1 MIATLMTAMGRRP
14 AAAACAITLALSGV
28 LVYGRPQSPGQSFQ
42 TLDSDYTQQLFG
54 VTSSLAGPGGYL
66 GGVAVLQNGNV
77 LAVECAQNGTRL
89 HRFSGSATTTVHG
102 STVHAETVQAIAGGC
117 GMVVHP
123 NGTLY
128 LNMNDGVHGVANV
141 DPTTGATIALMG
153 PPGNALGIAV
163 DPVTNHLLY
172 AGYDCRA
179 GVYGPTCTLYDVDP
193 ATGLVAST
201 PIVFK
206 PKDEIAYVDGMYFD
220 PTGQYIFLDNR
231 YPVERLTVLDRSGKI
246 VQHVPVG
253 SEPAGIGFHGG
264 SDRFVVTN
272 NTDGTMTMFR
282 FPPKDSTTDDYQKPP
297 DVAWFASG
305 GFRGDLSQ
313 VGPDGCLYA
322 TQAGTRYN
330 DYTETTENSIVQ
342 ICGGFSPPPGITLV
356 SPPPAT
362 GTLEGAVVDA
372 LTRAPIASANVRL
385 SSAIVTATDSTG
397 HYALSVMP
405 GTYDATVTATNYVT
419 ATVSGIA
426 VTAGDTTTR
435 NFALTRIVADLRLTA
450 SAPATVTAG
459 ASFAYTFTATN
470 AGPFPANSVV
480 VSHVMPSSTAFGSIS
495 APKGWTCTTPA
506 VGSTGTISC
515 AKASMASGETAP
527 FSFTVAV
534 TCPWTGGDAI
544 GISAMINSSTPDPN
558 PLDNVA
564 SIGTGVVI
572 PPPVI
577 SGAAAGV
584 TKLWPPNQQMIPVP
598 VNYVAAGG
606 CGGSVTTSLSVSS
619 DEGSSADWKVV
630 DSHLVK
636 LRAARE
642 GSKRDR
648 TYTIT
653 ITATDGMRT
662 STKTVQVIVPHD
674 SR

>member
-1 MIATLMTAMGRRP
+1 MIEMPMIAMGRRQ
-14 AAAACAITLALSGV
+14 AAAACAVALALSGV
-28 LVYGRPQSPGQSFQ
+28 LVYGRPQYPGQSFL
-42 TLDSDYTQQLFG
+42 TLDNKYTQQLFG
-54 VTSSLAGPGGYL
+54 VTSSFASSGGYL
-66 GGVAVLQNGNV
+66 GGVAVLQNGDV
-77 LAVECAQNGTRL
+77 LAVECVENGTRL
-89 HRFSGSATTTVHG
+89 HRFRGSATTTVHR
-102 STVHAETVQAIAGGC
+102 SAVHAETVQPIAGGC
-117 GMVVHP
+117 GIVVHP

-193 ATGLVAST
+193 ATGFVGPT

-206 PKDEIAYVDGMYFD
+206 PKDELAYVDGIYFD

-231 YPVERLTVLDRSGKI
+231 FPIERLTVLDRNGTI

-264 SDRFVVTN
+264 SDRFVVTSN
-272 NTDGTMTMFR
+272 IDGTMTMFR
-282 FPPKDSTTDDYQKPP
+282 FPPKDSTTDEYRELLDM
-297 DVAWFASG
+297 AWFARD

-330 DYTETTENSIVQ
+330 DYTETDENSIVR
-342 ICGGFSPPPGITLV
+342 ICGGFSPPAGITFV
-356 SPPPAT
+356 PPAT
-362 GTLEGAVVDA
+362 GMLEGAVVDA
-372 LTRAPIASANVRL
+372 LSRAPIAAAGVRL
-385 SSAIVTATDSTG
+385 SSAIVTATNSTG
-397 HYALSVMP
+397 RYSLSVMP
-405 GTYDATVTATNYVT
+405 GTYDATVTAPNYVT
-419 ATVSGIA
+419 ATASGII

-435 NFALTRIVADLRLTA
+435 HFALTRLAADLRITA
-450 SAPATVTAG
+450 SAPATATAG
-459 ASFAYTFTATN
+459 ASLTYTFTATN
-470 AGPFPANSVV
+470 AGPFPANGVV
-480 VSHVMPSSTAFGSIS
+480 VSHAMPSGSTFGSIGT
-495 APKGWTCTTPA
+495 PKGWTCTTPA
-506 VGSTGTISC
+506 VGSAGTASC
-515 AKASMASGETAP
+515 AKASMASGETAAI
-527 FSFTVAV
+527 SFIVALK
-534 TCPWTGGDAI
+534 CPWTAG
-544 GISAMINSSTPDPN
+544 SAVAVSATINSSTFDPN

-564 SIGTGVVI
+564 SIGTGVII

-584 TKLWPPNQQMIPVP
+584 TKLWPPNQQMVAVP

-606 CGGSVTTSLSVSS
+606 CGGSVTSSLSVSS
-619 DEGSSADWKVV
+619 NQGSSVDWKVV
-630 DSHLVK
+630 DRHLVN

-642 GSKRDR
+642 GSSGDR

-653 ITATDGMRT
+653 ITATDGIRT